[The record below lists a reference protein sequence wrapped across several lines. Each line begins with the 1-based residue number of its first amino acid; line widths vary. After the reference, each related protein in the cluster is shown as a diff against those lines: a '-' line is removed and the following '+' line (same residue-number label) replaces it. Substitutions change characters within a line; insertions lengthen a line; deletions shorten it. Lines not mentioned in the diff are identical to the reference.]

1 MAARGQLLCQES
13 HTPQPH
19 PHIPP
24 VMGGHLIGAGAERGQ
39 VTRSQLHLQD
49 LREAS
54 SQCRLWWR
62 SSPVLGLEVSLGL
75 GWGVW
80 IQSGPFTLLLQG
92 KGTGT
97 PKCRGL
103 ESQLSRDL
111 PNLTPF
117 YATLSEPFS
126 PGPGGARRS
135 QEKGRGVPQAPLHC
149 WPL

>member
-1 MAARGQLLCQES
+1 MPGLPPS
-13 HTPQPH
+13 PQPH

-24 VMGGHLIGAGAERGQ
+24 VMGGHLTGAGAERGQ

-49 LREAS
+49 IREATGS
-54 SQCRLWWR
+54 GLVWAAQQSQCRLWWR

-92 KGTGT
+92 KGSRT

-103 ESQLSRDL
+103 ESQLSRNL

-117 YATLSEPFS
+117 LCNPE
-126 PGPGGARRS
+126 
-135 QEKGRGVPQAPLHC
+135 
-149 WPL
+149 